1 MGDGKNKIHVSNGRS
16 ERSCCLFGE
25 HVTRLTY
32 SALEEE
38 EEEEE
43 ARV

>member
-1 MGDGKNKIHVSNGRS
+1 MGRIRFTYQMGDQREPG
-16 ERSCCLFGE
+16 SCCLFGE

-38 EEEEE
+38 EEEE